1 MSFDHQAFSDSTSLD
16 SVASVNQLEQDR
28 ALFVG
33 AKYESYYQAQFEK
46 ITPKK
51 QYAGFNIAAFFL
63 GVVWLFYR
71 KMYSYGFMSI
81 GLIVVIGMVEIFLG
95 IESSGA
101 NIGLAVAFG
110 MFGNTLYKHH
120 VDQQIAKIRQFG
132 NSNVNTELENRGGT
146 NIVAGSILL
155 VIWLGLV
162 ALAISAS

>member
-28 ALFVG
+28 TLFVG

-46 ITPKK
+46 ITPRK

-71 KMYSYGFMSI
+71 KMYSYGFMAI
-81 GLIVVIGMVEIFLG
+81 GLIVVIGIVEIFLG

-120 VDQQIAKIRQFG
+120 VDKQIAKIRQLRIG
-132 NSNVNTELENRGGT
+132 SINTELENRGGT
-146 NIVAGSILL
+146 NLIAGSILL

>member
-71 KMYSYGFMSI
+71 KMYRYGFMAI
-81 GLIVVIGMVEIFLG
+81 GLIVVIGIVEIFLG

-110 MFGNTLYKHH
+110 MFGNTLYRHH
-120 VDQQIAKIRQFG
+120 VDQQIAKIRQLGSG
-132 NSNVNTELENRGGT
+132 NVHTELENRGGT
-146 NIVAGSILL
+146 NLIVGSILL
-155 VIWLGLV
+155 VIWLGLA
-162 ALAISAS
+162 ALAISVS

>member
-1 MSFDHQAFSDSTSLD
+1 MSFDHQALPDSTPLEHA
-16 SVASVNQLEQDR
+16 ASVNQLEQDR

-33 AKYESYYQAQFEK
+33 VKYESYYQAQFEK

-71 KMYSYGFMSI
+71 KMYSYGFMAI
-81 GLIVVIGMVEIFLG
+81 GLIVAIGMVEIFLG

-146 NIVAGSILL
+146 NLIAGSILL

>member
-71 KMYSYGFMSI
+71 KMCSYDFIAI
-81 GLIVVIGMVEIFLG
+81 GLIVVMGMVEILLG

-110 MFGNTLYKHH
+110 MFGNTLYRHH
-120 VDQQIAKIRQFG
+120 VDQQIAKTRQLG
-132 NSNVNTELENRGGT
+132 SGSVNTELENRGGT

>member
-1 MSFDHQAFSDSTSLD
+1 MSLNHPAFPPSTCLEH
-16 SVASVNQLEQDR
+16 VASANQPEQDR

-33 AKYESYYQAQFEK
+33 VKYESYYQAQFEK

-71 KMYSYGFMSI
+71 KMYSYGFMAI
-81 GLIVVIGMVEIFLG
+81 GLIVVIGMVEIILG

-120 VDQQIAKIRQFG
+120 VDKQIAKIRQLRSG
-132 NSNVNTELENRGGT
+132 SVNTELENRGGT
-146 NIVAGSILL
+146 NLIAGSILL

>member
-1 MSFDHQAFSDSTSLD
+1 MSFDHPAFPDSTSLEH
-16 SVASVNQLEQDR
+16 VPSVNQLEQDR

-33 AKYESYYQAQFEK
+33 AKYASYYQAQFEK
-46 ITPKK
+46 ITPRK
-51 QYAGFNIAAFFL
+51 QYAGFNIADFFL

-71 KMYSYGFMSI
+71 KMYSYGFMAI
-81 GLIVVIGMVEIFLG
+81 GLIVAIGIVEILLG

-110 MFGNTLYKHH
+110 MFGNTLYRHH
-120 VDQQIAKIRQFG
+120 VDQQIAKTRQLG
-132 NSNVNTELENRGGT
+132 SGSVNTELENRGGT

>member
-16 SVASVNQLEQDR
+16 SVASVNQPEQDR

-33 AKYESYYQAQFEK
+33 LKYESYYQAQFEK

-71 KMYSYGFMSI
+71 KMYSYGFMAI
-81 GLIVVIGMVEIFLG
+81 GLIVVIGMVEILLG

-110 MFGNTLYKHH
+110 MFGNTLYRHH
-120 VDQQIAKIRQFG
+120 VDQQIAKTRQLG
-132 NSNVNTELENRGGT
+132 SGSVNTELENRGGT

>member
-1 MSFDHQAFSDSTSLD
+1 MSFDHPAFPDSTSLEH
-16 SVASVNQLEQDR
+16 VPSVNQLEQDR

-71 KMYSYGFMSI
+71 KMYSYGFMAI
-81 GLIVVIGMVEIFLG
+81 GLIVVIGMVEILLG

-110 MFGNTLYKHH
+110 MFGKILYKHH

-155 VIWLGLV
+155 VIWLG
-162 ALAISAS
+162 AGCTGY

>member
-1 MSFDHQAFSDSTSLD
+1 
-16 SVASVNQLEQDR
+16 
-28 ALFVG
+28 
-33 AKYESYYQAQFEK
+33 
-46 ITPKK
+46 
-51 QYAGFNIAAFFL
+51 
-63 GVVWLFYR
+63 
-71 KMYSYGFMSI
+71 MYSYGFMAI
-81 GLIVVIGMVEIFLG
+81 GLIGAIGMVEILLG

-120 VDQQIAKIRQFG
+120 VDQQIDKIRQLG
-132 NSNVNTELENRGGT
+132 TGSVNTELENRGGT

>member
-1 MSFDHQAFSDSTSLD
+1 MSFDHPAFPDSTSLEH
-16 SVASVNQLEQDR
+16 VPSVNQLEQDR

-33 AKYESYYQAQFEK
+33 AKYASYYQAQFEK

-63 GVVWLFYR
+63 GLVWLFYR
-71 KMYSYGFMSI
+71 KMYRYGFMAI
-81 GLIVVIGMVEIFLG
+81 GLIVAIGMVEIFLG

-110 MFGNTLYKHH
+110 MFGNTLYRHH
-120 VDQQIAKIRQFG
+120 VDQQIAKTRQLG
-132 NSNVNTELENRGGT
+132 SGSVNTELENRGGT

-162 ALAISAS
+162 ALAISTS

>member
-16 SVASVNQLEQDR
+16 SVASVNQPEQDR

-33 AKYESYYQAQFEK
+33 LKYESYYQAQFEK

-71 KMYSYGFMSI
+71 KMYSYGFMAI
-81 GLIVVIGMVEIFLG
+81 GLIVAIGMVEIILG

-110 MFGNTLYKHH
+110 MFGNTLYRHH
-120 VDQQIAKIRQFG
+120 VDQQIAKTRQLG
-132 NSNVNTELENRGGT
+132 SGSVNTELENRGGT

>member
-1 MSFDHQAFSDSTSLD
+1 MSLDHQAFPDSTSLD

-71 KMYSYGFMSI
+71 KMYRYGFMAI
-81 GLIVVIGMVEIFLG
+81 GLIVAIGIVEILLG

-110 MFGNTLYKHH
+110 MFGNTLYRHH

-162 ALAISAS
+162 ALAISTS

>member
-51 QYAGFNIAAFFL
+51 QYAGFNIAAFLL

-71 KMYSYGFMSI
+71 KMYSYGFMAI
-81 GLIVVIGMVEIFLG
+81 GLIVVIGMVEILLG
-95 IESSGA
+95 IESSGT

-120 VDQQIAKIRQFG
+120 VDQQTAKIRQFG
-132 NSNVNTELENRGGT
+132 NSNVNTELENRGDT
-146 NIVAGSILL
+146 NLIAGSILL

>member
-1 MSFDHQAFSDSTSLD
+1 MSFDHPAFPDSTSLEH
-16 SVASVNQLEQDR
+16 VPSVNQLEQDR

-33 AKYESYYQAQFEK
+33 AKYASYYQAQFEK

-71 KMYSYGFMSI
+71 KMYSYGFMAI
-81 GLIVVIGMVEIFLG
+81 GLIVAIGIAELFLG

-120 VDQQIAKIRQFG
+120 VDQQITKIRQLVSG
-132 NSNVNTELENRGGT
+132 SVNTELENRAVI
-146 NIVAGSILL
+146 NVIVFPILL
-155 VIWLGLV
+155 VIWLVMV
-162 ALAISAS
+162 ALAISAA

>member
-16 SVASVNQLEQDR
+16 SVASVNQPEQDR

-33 AKYESYYQAQFEK
+33 LKYESYYQAQFEK

-71 KMYSYGFMSI
+71 KMYSYGFMAI
-81 GLIVVIGMVEIFLG
+81 GLIVVIGIVEILLG

-120 VDQQIAKIRQFG
+120 VDQQIAKIHQLG
-132 NSNVNTELENRGGT
+132 SGSVHTELENRGGT
-146 NIVAGSILL
+146 NLIAGSILL

>member
-16 SVASVNQLEQDR
+16 SVASVNQPEQDR

-33 AKYESYYQAQFEK
+33 LKYESYYQAQFEK

-71 KMYSYGFMSI
+71 KMYSYGFMAI
-81 GLIVVIGMVEIFLG
+81 GLIVVIGIVEIFLG

-120 VDQQIAKIRQFG
+120 VDQQIAKIHQLG
-132 NSNVNTELENRGGT
+132 SGSVHTELENRGGT
-146 NIVAGSILL
+146 NLIAGSILL

>member
-1 MSFDHQAFSDSTSLD
+1 MSFDHQAFTDTTSLD

-28 ALFVG
+28 ALFIGV
-33 AKYESYYQAQFEK
+33 KYESYYQAQFQK
-46 ITPKK
+46 ITPRK

-71 KMYSYGFMSI
+71 KMYSYGFMAI
-81 GLIVVIGMVEIFLG
+81 GLIVVIGMVEILLG

-110 MFGNTLYKHH
+110 MFGKTLYKHH

>member
-1 MSFDHQAFSDSTSLD
+1 MSFDHQAFPDSTSLD

-28 ALFVG
+28 ALFIGV
-33 AKYESYYQAQFEK
+33 KYESYYQAQFEK

-71 KMYSYGFMSI
+71 KMYSYGFMAI
-81 GLIVVIGMVEIFLG
+81 GLIVAIGIVEILLG

-110 MFGNTLYKHH
+110 MFGNTLYRHH
-120 VDQQIAKIRQFG
+120 VDQQIAKTRQLG
-132 NSNVNTELENRGGT
+132 SGSVNTELENRGGT

>member
-16 SVASVNQLEQDR
+16 SVASVNQPEQDR

-33 AKYESYYQAQFEK
+33 LKYESYYQAQFEK

-71 KMYSYGFMSI
+71 KMYSYGFMAM
-81 GLIVVIGMVEIFLG
+81 GLIVVIGMVEILFG

-120 VDQQIAKIRQFG
+120 VDQQIAKTRQLG
-132 NSNVNTELENRGGT
+132 SGSVNTELENRGGT

>member
-1 MSFDHQAFSDSTSLD
+1 MSLNHQAFPDSTSLEH
-16 SVASVNQLEQDR
+16 VASVNQLEQDR

-81 GLIVVIGMVEIFLG
+81 GLIVVIGMVEIILG
-95 IESSGA
+95 LESSGA

-110 MFGNTLYKHH
+110 MFGNTSYKYH
-120 VDQQIAKIRQFG
+120 VDQQIAKIHQLG
-132 NSNVNTELENRGGT
+132 SGSVHTELENRGGT
-146 NIVAGSILL
+146 NLIAGSILL
-155 VIWLGLV
+155 VMWLGLV

>member
-16 SVASVNQLEQDR
+16 SVASVYQPEQDR

-33 AKYESYYQAQFEK
+33 AKYASYYQAQFEK

-81 GLIVVIGMVEIFLG
+81 GLIVVIGMVEIILG

-110 MFGNTLYKHH
+110 MFGNTLYKYH
-120 VDQQIAKIRQFG
+120 VDQQIAKIHQLG
-132 NSNVNTELENRGGT
+132 SGSVHTELENRGGT
-146 NIVAGSILL
+146 NLIAGSILL
-155 VIWLGLV
+155 VMWLGLV

>member
-16 SVASVNQLEQDR
+16 SVASVNQPEQDR

-33 AKYESYYQAQFEK
+33 LKYESYYQAQFEK

-81 GLIVVIGMVEIFLG
+81 GLIVVIGMVEILLG

-110 MFGNTLYKHH
+110 MFGNTLYRHH
-120 VDQQIAKIRQFG
+120 VDQQIAKTRQLG
-132 NSNVNTELENRGGT
+132 SGSVNTELENRGGT

>member
-16 SVASVNQLEQDR
+16 SVASVNQLEQAR

-71 KMYSYGFMSI
+71 KMYSYGFMAI
-81 GLIVVIGMVEIFLG
+81 GLIVAIGIVEILLG

-146 NIVAGSILL
+146 NLVAGSILL
-155 VIWLGLV
+155 VIWFGLV

>member
-1 MSFDHQAFSDSTSLD
+1 MSLDHQAFPDSTSLD

-28 ALFVG
+28 ALFIGV
-33 AKYESYYQAQFEK
+33 KYESYYQAQFEK
-46 ITPKK
+46 ITPRK
-51 QYAGFNIAAFFL
+51 QYAGFNIADFFL

-71 KMYSYGFMSI
+71 KIYSYGFMAI
-81 GLIVVIGMVEIFLG
+81 GLIVVIGMVEILLG

-110 MFGNTLYKHH
+110 MFGKTLYKHH

-146 NIVAGSILL
+146 NLIAGSILL

>member
-1 MSFDHQAFSDSTSLD
+1 MSLDHQAFPDSTSLEH
-16 SVASVNQLEQDR
+16 VASVNQLEQDR

-46 ITPKK
+46 ITPRK
-51 QYAGFNIAAFFL
+51 QYAGFNIADFFL

-71 KMYSYGFMSI
+71 KIYSYGFMAI
-81 GLIVVIGMVEIFLG
+81 GLIVVIGIVEIFLG

>member
-16 SVASVNQLEQDR
+16 SVASVNQPEQDR

-33 AKYESYYQAQFEK
+33 LKYESYYQAQFEK

-81 GLIVVIGMVEIFLG
+81 GLIVVIGMVEIILG

>member
-81 GLIVVIGMVEIFLG
+81 GLIVVIGMVEIILG

-120 VDQQIAKIRQFG
+120 VDQQIAKVRQFG

-146 NIVAGSILL
+146 NLIVGSILL

>member
-1 MSFDHQAFSDSTSLD
+1 MSFDHPAFPDSTSLEH
-16 SVASVNQLEQDR
+16 VPSVNQLEQDR

-71 KMYSYGFMSI
+71 KMYSYGFMAI
-81 GLIVVIGMVEIFLG
+81 GLIVAIGIVEILLG

-120 VDQQIAKIRQFG
+120 VDQQIAKVRQFG

>member
-71 KMYSYGFMSI
+71 KMYSYGFMAI
-81 GLIVVIGMVEIFLG
+81 GLIVVIGMVEILLG

-132 NSNVNTELENRGGT
+132 NGNVNTELENRGGT

>member
-1 MSFDHQAFSDSTSLD
+1 MSFDHQAFPNSTPLEH
-16 SVASVNQLEQDR
+16 VASVNQLEQDR

-33 AKYESYYQAQFEK
+33 VKYESYYQTQFEK

-71 KMYSYGFMSI
+71 KMYSYGFMAI
-81 GLIVVIGMVEIFLG
+81 GLIVVIGIVEIFLG

-120 VDQQIAKIRQFG
+120 VDQQIAKVRQFG

>member
-1 MSFDHQAFSDSTSLD
+1 MSFDHQAFPNSTPLEH
-16 SVASVNQLEQDR
+16 VASVNQLEQDR

-71 KMYSYGFMSI
+71 KMYSYGFMAI
-81 GLIVVIGMVEIFLG
+81 GLIVVIGMVEILLG

-146 NIVAGSILL
+146 NLIAGSILL
-155 VIWLGLV
+155 VMWLGVV

>member
-28 ALFVG
+28 TLFVG

-71 KMYSYGFMSI
+71 KIYSYGFMAI
-81 GLIVVIGMVEIFLG
+81 GLIVVIGMVEILLV

-120 VDQQIAKIRQFG
+120 VDQQIAKIHQLG
-132 NSNVNTELENRGGT
+132 SGSVHTELENRGGT
-146 NIVAGSILL
+146 NLIAGSILL
-155 VIWLGLV
+155 VMWLGLV

>member
-1 MSFDHQAFSDSTSLD
+1 MSLDHQAFPDSTSLD

-28 ALFVG
+28 ALFIGV
-33 AKYESYYQAQFEK
+33 KYESYYQAQFEK

-71 KMYSYGFMSI
+71 KMYRYGFMAI

-110 MFGNTLYKHH
+110 MFGNTLYRHH
-120 VDQQIAKIRQFG
+120 VDQQIAKIRQLGSG
-132 NSNVNTELENRGGT
+132 NVHTELENRGGT

>member
-71 KMYSYGFMSI
+71 KMYSYGFMAI
-81 GLIVVIGMVEIFLG
+81 GLIVVMGMVEILLG

-110 MFGNTLYKHH
+110 MFGNTLYRHH
-120 VDQQIAKIRQFG
+120 VDQQIAKTRQLG
-132 NSNVNTELENRGGT
+132 SGSVNTELENRGGT

-162 ALAISAS
+162 ALAISTS

>member
-16 SVASVNQLEQDR
+16 SVASVNQPEQDR

-33 AKYESYYQAQFEK
+33 LKYESYYQAQFEK

-71 KMYSYGFMSI
+71 KMYSYGFMAI
-81 GLIVVIGMVEIFLG
+81 GLIVVIGMVEIILG

-110 MFGNTLYKHH
+110 MFGNTLYRHH
-120 VDQQIAKIRQFG
+120 VDQQIAKTRQLG
-132 NSNVNTELENRGGT
+132 SGSVNTELENRGGT

-155 VIWLGLV
+155 VIWLG
-162 ALAISAS
+162 AGCTGY

>member
-51 QYAGFNIAAFFL
+51 QYAGFNLAAFFL

-81 GLIVVIGMVEIFLG
+81 GLIVVIGMVEIILG

-110 MFGNTLYKHH
+110 MFGNTLYKYH
-120 VDQQIAKIRQFG
+120 VDQQIAKIHQLG
-132 NSNVNTELENRGGT
+132 SGSVHTELENRGGT
-146 NIVAGSILL
+146 NLIAGSILL
-155 VIWLGLV
+155 VMWLGLV